1 MQENLAEALSELSRR
16 ESILNEVAQFTNAN
30 EEITGSGLDFFL
42 FNHSIFRRRKIKKK

>member
-30 EEITGSGLDFFL
+30 EEITGSELDFFS
-42 FNHSIFRRRKIKKK
+42 FQSFYF